1 MKKKRFRFQWGAFLL
16 LIFYGGLFFL
26 LFTRMVT
33 IQATGQVE
41 GQELA
46 AKAAAKYG
54 KESVITANRGKI
66 YDRNGQVIAEDTLSY
81 RLVAIVN
88 EEATIDAKNP
98 RHVVDAEK
106 TAEVLA
112 KYIPAMKKEDIL
124 ERLNNRYRS
133 DGEPLYQVEF
143 GSAGR
148 DISYE
153 VMTKIKE
160 EKLPGILFVNDL
172 KRYYPNGVFASHLI
186 GYALKKDNGDGTVT
200 TKGEM
205 GLEYTYNKELTGV
218 NGKVKYETDAFSYLL
233 PNSEK
238 MITPAKDGNDIY
250 LTLDKTIQSFL
261 EEAMTKV
268 EKEYSPEG
276 MTAVVADAKTGKIL
290 AMSQRPTFNPE
301 TRDSQNMKWLNEVI
315 EETIEPGSTMKTFTL
330 ASAIDTDTW
339 PPNATYAS
347 GRYRVLDRDIRDHN
361 NGRGWGTITYL
372 EGFQRSSNTAMAHL
386 LKIIGEDVFYDY
398 LDRFGFGQKTGI
410 DLPNEATGTLL
421 SKYPIQRVTT
431 TYGQGST
438 VTPIQLVQAMT
449 AIAND
454 GKMMQPYVIDQI
466 VDSSTGKVIQNHKP
480 VEKGQPIKA
489 DTAKQVREILASTL
503 TSEYGTAKDFILEDY
518 EVAGKTGTAQI
529 PKASGGYLSNQY
541 LYSFLGLAP
550 VDDPQ
555 LIVYVSVKKPQLK
568 QGEQGSVPVSKVFK
582 PVMLNSLKHLN
593 INPDDVQHVDHV
605 GIQDYTGRNADAI
618 QVELVNDGLQPVIV
632 GGGGQIIDQYPKDVQ
647 KLVKGS
653 FVFLKT
659 DGDTTLP
666 DFTNWSLRNLLVF
679 KAMAGID
686 IEVFGEGFVAS
697 QSVSAGTIITDSS
710 PIVVKLKTPAESFIQ
725 DVEASSEGEEI
736 PEEELEQIEDENN
749 AE

>member
-33 IQATGQVE
+33 LQATGEVE

-46 AKAAAKYG
+46 ARAAAKYG

-66 YDRNGQVIAEDTLSY
+66 YDQNGQVIAEDTLSY
-81 RLVAIVN
+81 RMIAIVS
-88 EEATIDAKNP
+88 EKATTDPKNP
-98 RHVVDAEK
+98 RHVVDSEK
-106 TAEVLA
+106 TAKVLA
-112 KYIPAMKKEDIL
+112 KYIPAMKDKEDEIVKK
-124 ERLNNRYRS
+124 LNNRYRS

-148 DISYE
+148 GISHE
-153 VMTKIKE
+153 VMSKIKE
-160 EKLPGILFVNDL
+160 EKLPGILFVSDL

-186 GYALKKDNGDGTVT
+186 GYALKKDNEDGTVT

-205 GLEYTYNKELTGV
+205 GLEYTYDKELTGV
-218 NGKVKYETDAFSYLL
+218 NGKVEYETDAFRYLL

-238 MITPAKDGNDIY
+238 MITPAKNGDDIY

-268 EKEYSPEG
+268 EQEYNPES
-276 MTAVVADAKTGKIL
+276 MTAVVADPKTGKIL

-301 TRDSQNMKWLNEVI
+301 TRESQNMKWLNEVI

-330 ASAIDTDTW
+330 ASAIDTGKWT
-339 PPNATYAS
+339 PNDWFMS
-347 GRYRVLDRDIRDHN
+347 GSYTVFDRTIRDHN
-361 NGRGWGTITYL
+361 RYGWGPITYL
-372 EGFQRSSNTAMAHL
+372 EGFQRSANTGMAHL
-386 LKIIGEDVFYDY
+386 LTKIGDDVFIDY
-398 LDRFGFGQKTGI
+398 LDRFGFGHKTGI
-410 DLPNEATGTLL
+410 DLPNEAAGTIL

-438 VTPIQLVQAMT
+438 VTPIQLIQAMT

-454 GKMMQPYVIDQI
+454 GKMMQPYVIDRI
-466 VDSSTGKVIQNHKP
+466 VDSSTGKIIQNHEP

-503 TSEYGTAKDFILEDY
+503 TSKHGTAKDFILEDY

-555 LIVYVSVKKPQLK
+555 LIVYVSVKKPKLNN
-568 QGEQGSVPVSKVFK
+568 ELGSVPVSKVFN

-593 INPDDVQHVDHV
+593 INPDDVQHVNKV
-605 GIQDYTGRNADAI
+605 SIQDYTGQSSEAVE
-618 QVELVNDGLQPVIV
+618 VELANDGLQPIV
-632 GGGGQIIDQYPKDVQ
+632 VGSGGKIIEQYPTNTQ

-659 DGDTTLP
+659 EGEITLP

-679 KAMAGID
+679 KSMTGLEMEI
-686 IEVFGEGFVAS
+686 FGEGFVAS
-697 QSVSAGTIITDSS
+697 QSVSAGTVITDSS
-710 PIVVKLKTPAESFIQ
+710 PIVVKLKTPAESFVQ
-725 DVEASSEGEEI
+725 DVESASEGEV
-736 PEEELEQIEDENN
+736 EEVEGE
-749 AE
+749 